1 LKDFF
6 CLEGFFLSLSKFNI
20 MKKLIFSLALA
31 VSVHAFAQQYN
42 IPAVSPRQ
50 TVEQQFSVTK
60 ISIEY
65 GRPAVKGR
73 KIFGELVPF
82 GQVWRAGAN
91 EATRITFGQ
100 EVLFGGQKVKK
111 GTYAL
116 YVVPQEKE
124 WKIILNRG
132 VNNWGAYTYDAKED
146 VATTTV
152 PVKMMNEKMERFTI
166 NFEDITDEKLNLV
179 FEWDKTRAD
188 VPVEILNVEETLQ
201 IIDNLKAIKKIES
214 DIKKK
219 NEPKK

>member
-1 LKDFF
+1 
-6 CLEGFFLSLSKFNI
+6 

-60 ISIEY
+60 ISVEY

-73 KIFGELVPF
+73 KVFGELVPF

-91 EATRITFGQ
+91 EATKITFGQ

-116 YVVPQEKE
+116 YIVPQEKE

-201 IIDNLKAIKKIES
+201 IIDNLKAIKKVES

>member
-1 LKDFF
+1 
-6 CLEGFFLSLSKFNI
+6 

-132 VNNWGAYTYDAKED
+132 VNNWGAYTYDAKDD

-152 PVKMMNEKMERFTI
+152 PVKMMNKKMERFTI

-188 VPVEILNVEETLQ
+188 IPVEILNVEETLQ

>member
-1 LKDFF
+1 
-6 CLEGFFLSLSKFNI
+6 

-31 VSVHAFAQQYN
+31 VSVHAFSQQYN

-91 EATRITFGQ
+91 EATKITFGQ

-188 VPVEILNVEETLQ
+188 IPVEILNVEETLQ

>member
-1 LKDFF
+1 
-6 CLEGFFLSLSKFNI
+6 
-20 MKKLIFSLALA
+20 MKKSIFTFLLLNFSLL
-31 VSVHAFAQQYN
+31 VFAQQYN

-50 TVEQQFSVTK
+50 VVEQQFSITK
-60 ISIEY
+60 ISIDY

-73 KIFGELVPF
+73 VIFGDLVPF
-82 GQVWRAGAN
+82 GEVWRAGAN
-91 EATRITFGQ
+91 EATKITFGQ

-116 YVVPQEKE
+116 YIVPQEKE
-124 WKIILNRG
+124 WKIILNKG
-132 VNNWGAYTYDAKED
+132 VNNWGAFNYDAKDD
-146 VATTTV
+146 VVSTTV
-152 PVKMMNEKMERFTI
+152 PIKKMNEKMERFTI

-188 VPVEILNVEETLQ
+188 VPIEILNVEETLQ

>member
-1 LKDFF
+1 
-6 CLEGFFLSLSKFNI
+6 

-31 VSVHAFAQQYN
+31 VSVHAFSQQYN

-73 KIFGELVPF
+73 KVFGELVPF

-91 EATRITFGQ
+91 EATKITFGQ

-132 VNNWGAYTYDAKED
+132 VNNWGAYTYDAKDD

>member
-1 LKDFF
+1 
-6 CLEGFFLSLSKFNI
+6 

-31 VSVHAFAQQYN
+31 VSVHAFSQQYN

-91 EATRITFGQ
+91 EATKITFGQ

-116 YVVPQEKE
+116 YIVPQEKE

>member
-1 LKDFF
+1 
-6 CLEGFFLSLSKFNI
+6 
-20 MKKLIFSLALA
+20 M
-31 VSVHAFAQQYN
+31 
-42 IPAVSPRQ
+42 
-50 TVEQQFSVTK
+50 
-60 ISIEY
+60 
-65 GRPAVKGR
+65 
-73 KIFGELVPF
+73 
-82 GQVWRAGAN
+82 
-91 EATRITFGQ
+91 
-100 EVLFGGQKVKK
+100 
-111 GTYAL
+111 

>member
-1 LKDFF
+1 
-6 CLEGFFLSLSKFNI
+6 

-60 ISIEY
+60 ISVEY

-73 KIFGELVPF
+73 KVFGELVPF

-91 EATRITFGQ
+91 EATKITFGQ

-179 FEWDKTRAD
+179 LEWDKARAD

>member
-1 LKDFF
+1 
-6 CLEGFFLSLSKFNI
+6 

-31 VSVHAFAQQYN
+31 VSVHAFSQQYN

-91 EATRITFGQ
+91 EATKITFGQ

>member
-1 LKDFF
+1 
-6 CLEGFFLSLSKFNI
+6 

-60 ISIEY
+60 ISVEY

-73 KIFGELVPF
+73 KVFGELVPF

-91 EATRITFGQ
+91 EATKITFGQ

-179 FEWDKTRAD
+179 LEWDKARAD

-201 IIDNLKAIKKIES
+201 IIDHLKAIKKIES

>member
-1 LKDFF
+1 
-6 CLEGFFLSLSKFNI
+6 

-31 VSVHAFAQQYN
+31 VSVHAFSQQYN

>member
-1 LKDFF
+1 
-6 CLEGFFLSLSKFNI
+6 

-91 EATRITFGQ
+91 EATKITFGQ

-179 FEWDKTRAD
+179 FEWDKARAD

>member
-1 LKDFF
+1 MLKRISFF
-6 CLEGFFLSLSKFNI
+6 VFFSVAMLGFS
-20 MKKLIFSLALA
+20 
-31 VSVHAFAQQYN
+31 QQYN
-42 IPAVSPRQ
+42 IPAVSPKQ
-50 TVEQQFSVTK
+50 AVEQQFSVSK

-82 GQVWRAGAN
+82 GQVWRTGAN
-91 EATRITFGQ
+91 EATKITFGQ
-100 EVLFGGQKVKK
+100 DVVFGGQKVKK

-116 YVVPQEKE
+116 YVIPQEKE
-124 WKIILNRG
+124 WKIILNKG
-132 VNNWGAYTYDAKED
+132 VNNWGAYSYDAKDD
-146 VATTTV
+146 VVSTTV
-152 PVKMMNEKMERFTI
+152 PIKKMNEKMERFTI

>member
-1 LKDFF
+1 
-6 CLEGFFLSLSKFNI
+6 

-31 VSVHAFAQQYN
+31 VSVHAFSQQYN

-91 EATRITFGQ
+91 EASRITFGQ
-100 EVLFGGQKVKK
+100 DVVFGGQKVKK
-111 GTYAL
+111 GVYAL
-116 YVVPQEKE
+116 YIVPQEKE
-124 WKIILNRG
+124 WKIILNKG
-132 VNNWGAYTYDAKED
+132 INNWGAYTYDAKDD
-146 VATTTV
+146 VASTTV

>member
-1 LKDFF
+1 
-6 CLEGFFLSLSKFNI
+6 
-20 MKKLIFSLALA
+20 MA

-60 ISIEY
+60 ISVEY

-73 KIFGELVPF
+73 KVFGELVPF

-91 EATRITFGQ
+91 EATKITFGQ
-100 EVLFGGQKVKK
+100 EVLFMVKK
-111 GTYAL
+111 KKEPHAL

-152 PVKMMNEKMERFTI
+152 PVK
-166 NFEDITDEKLNLV
+166 
-179 FEWDKTRAD
+179 
-188 VPVEILNVEETLQ
+188 
-201 IIDNLKAIKKIES
+201 
-214 DIKKK
+214 
-219 NEPKK
+219 

>member
-1 LKDFF
+1 
-6 CLEGFFLSLSKFNI
+6 

-132 VNNWGAYTYDAKED
+132 VNNWGAYTYDAKDD
-146 VATTTV
+146 VASTTV

-179 FEWDKTRAD
+179 LEWDKARAD

>member
-1 LKDFF
+1 
-6 CLEGFFLSLSKFNI
+6 
-20 MKKLIFSLALA
+20 MKKSIFTFLLLNFSLL
-31 VSVHAFAQQYN
+31 VFAQQYN

-50 TVEQQFSVTK
+50 VVEQQFSITK
-60 ISIEY
+60 ISIDY

-73 KIFGELVPF
+73 VIFGDLVPF
-82 GQVWRAGAN
+82 GEVWRAGAN
-91 EATRITFGQ
+91 EATKITFGQ

-116 YVVPQEKE
+116 YIVPQEKQ
-124 WKIILNRG
+124 WKIILNKG
-132 VNNWGAYTYDAKED
+132 VNNWGAFNYDAKED
-146 VATTTV
+146 VVSTTV
-152 PVKMMNEKMERFTI
+152 PIKKMNEKMERFTI

-188 VPVEILNVEETLQ
+188 VPIEILNVEETLQ

-219 NEPKK
+219 SEPKK

>member
-1 LKDFF
+1 
-6 CLEGFFLSLSKFNI
+6 
-20 MKKLIFSLALA
+20 MKRLILTFALA
-31 VSVHAFAQQYN
+31 ISFQAFSQQYN

-50 TVEQQFSVTK
+50 NVEQQFSISK
-60 ISIEY
+60 ISVEY

-82 GQVWRAGAN
+82 GQVWRTGAN
-91 EATRITFGQ
+91 EATKITFGQ

-116 YVVPQEKE
+116 YIVPQEKE
-124 WKIILNRG
+124 WKIILNKG
-132 VNNWGAYTYDAKED
+132 VNNWGAYTYDTKED
-146 VATTTV
+146 VVSTTV
-152 PVKMMNEKMERFTI
+152 PIKKMNEKMERFTI

-188 VPVEILNVEETLQ
+188 VPVEIQNVEETLQ
-201 IIDNLKAIKKIES
+201 IIDHLKNIKKVEGEIR
-214 DIKKK
+214 KK

>member
-1 LKDFF
+1 
-6 CLEGFFLSLSKFNI
+6 
-20 MKKLIFSLALA
+20 MKKSIFTFLLLNFSLL
-31 VSVHAFAQQYN
+31 VFAQQYN

-50 TVEQQFSVTK
+50 VVEQQFSITK
-60 ISIEY
+60 ISIDY

-73 KIFGELVPF
+73 VIFGDLVPF
-82 GQVWRAGAN
+82 GEVWRAGAN
-91 EATRITFGQ
+91 EATKITFGQ
-100 EVLFGGQKVKK
+100 EVLFGNQKVKK

-116 YVVPQEKE
+116 YIVPQEKE
-124 WKIILNRG
+124 WKIILNKG
-132 VNNWGAYTYDAKED
+132 VNNWGAFNYDAKDD
-146 VATTTV
+146 VVSTTV
-152 PVKMMNEKMERFTI
+152 PVKKMNEKMERFTI

-188 VPVEILNVEETLQ
+188 VPIEILNVEETLQ

>member
-6 CLEGFFLSLSKFNI
+6 YLYQKLKIKN

-116 YVVPQEKE
+116 YVIPQEKE

-132 VNNWGAYTYDAKED
+132 VNNWGAYTYDAKDD

-179 FEWDKTRAD
+179 LEWDKTRAD

>member
-1 LKDFF
+1 
-6 CLEGFFLSLSKFNI
+6 

-31 VSVHAFAQQYN
+31 VSVHAFSQQYN

-73 KIFGELVPF
+73 KVFGELVPF

-91 EATRITFGQ
+91 EATKITFGQ

>member
-1 LKDFF
+1 MLKRISFF
-6 CLEGFFLSLSKFNI
+6 VFFSVAMLGFS
-20 MKKLIFSLALA
+20 
-31 VSVHAFAQQYN
+31 QQYN
-42 IPAVSPRQ
+42 IPAVSPKQ
-50 TVEQQFSVTK
+50 AVEQQFSVSK

-91 EATRITFGQ
+91 EATKITFGQ
-100 EVLFGGQKVKK
+100 DVVFGGQKVKK

-116 YVVPQEKE
+116 YVIPQEKE
-124 WKIILNRG
+124 WKIILNKG
-132 VNNWGAYTYDAKED
+132 VNNWGAYSYDAKDD
-146 VATTTV
+146 VVSTIV

-188 VPVEILNVEETLQ
+188 VPVEIQNVEETLQ
-201 IIDNLKAIKKIES
+201 IIDQLKAIKKIES
-214 DIKKK
+214 DIRKK
-219 NEPKK
+219 NDTKK

>member
-1 LKDFF
+1 
-6 CLEGFFLSLSKFNI
+6 

-31 VSVHAFAQQYN
+31 VSVHTFAQQYN

-60 ISIEY
+60 ISVEY

-73 KIFGELVPF
+73 KVFGELVPF

-91 EATRITFGQ
+91 EATKITFGQ

-132 VNNWGAYTYDAKED
+132 VNNWGAYTYDAKDD
-146 VATTTV
+146 VASTTV

>member
-1 LKDFF
+1 
-6 CLEGFFLSLSKFNI
+6 

-31 VSVHAFAQQYN
+31 VSVHAFSQQYN

-60 ISIEY
+60 ISVEY

-73 KIFGELVPF
+73 KVFGELVPF

>member
-1 LKDFF
+1 MLKRISLFA
-6 CLEGFFLSLSKFNI
+6 FLNVAMLG
-20 MKKLIFSLALA
+20 
-31 VSVHAFAQQYN
+31 FAQQYN

-60 ISIEY
+60 ISVEY
-65 GRPAVKGR
+65 GRPAVKVR

-91 EATRITFGQ
+91 EATKITFGQ

>member
-1 LKDFF
+1 
-6 CLEGFFLSLSKFNI
+6 

-73 KIFGELVPF
+73 KVFGELVPF

-91 EATRITFGQ
+91 EATKITFGQ

-179 FEWDKTRAD
+179 LEWDKARAD

-201 IIDNLKAIKKIES
+201 IIDNLKAIKKVES

>member
-1 LKDFF
+1 
-6 CLEGFFLSLSKFNI
+6 
-20 MKKLIFSLALA
+20 MKKSIFTFLLFNFSLF
-31 VSVHAFAQQYN
+31 SFAQQYSV
-42 IPAVSPRQ
+42 PAISPRQ
-50 TVEQQFSVTK
+50 TVEQQFSITK
-60 ISIEY
+60 VSIDY

-73 KIFGELVPF
+73 VIFGGLVPF

-100 EVLFGGQKVKK
+100 EVLFGKQKVKK

-116 YVVPQEKE
+116 YIVPQEKE
-124 WKIILNRG
+124 WKIILNKG
-132 VNNWGAYTYDAKED
+132 VNNWGAFDYDAKDD
-146 VATTTV
+146 VVSTTV
-152 PVKMMNEKMERFTI
+152 PVKMMNDKMERFTI

-188 VPVEILNVEETLQ
+188 VPIEILNIEETLQ

-219 NEPKK
+219 SETKK

>member
-1 LKDFF
+1 
-6 CLEGFFLSLSKFNI
+6 
-20 MKKLIFSLALA
+20 MKKSIFTFLLLNFSLL
-31 VSVHAFAQQYN
+31 VFAQQYN

-50 TVEQQFSVTK
+50 VVEQQFSITK
-60 ISIEY
+60 ISIDY

-73 KIFGELVPF
+73 VIFGDLVPF
-82 GQVWRAGAN
+82 GEVWRAGAN
-91 EATRITFGQ
+91 EATKITFGQ

-116 YVVPQEKE
+116 YIVPQEKE
-124 WKIILNRG
+124 WKIILNKG
-132 VNNWGAYTYDAKED
+132 VNNWGAFNYDAKDD
-146 VATTTV
+146 VVSTTV
-152 PVKMMNEKMERFTI
+152 PIKKMNEKMERFTI

-188 VPVEILNVEETLQ
+188 VPIEILNVEETLQ
-201 IIDNLKAIKKIES
+201 IIENLKAIKKIES